1 MGIIISL
8 LVTPSSDDAGPRLAP
23 AQNSRNSDGTV
34 RKQHCPGNPDRHLPL
49 HPPLLMLPHL
59 QPSLP
64 PARGVETTSRHF
76 VCAERVKE
84 AGATEKKATRAPTTA
99 TPSAAGSVLADP
111 DRIKTQPGRFAEAAE
126 GDYRFSRVGI
136 KEQTGFSFLLLF
148 FFETK
153 RRGGRGQYI

>member
-1 MGIIISL
+1 MMLGR
-8 LVTPSSDDAGPRLAP
+8 RLAP
-23 AQNSRNSDGTV
+23 AQKSRNSETV

-99 TPSAAGSVLADP
+99 TLSAAGSVFADP
-111 DRIKTQPGRFAEAAE
+111 NRIKHNPG
-126 GDYRFSRVGI
+126 D
-136 KEQTGFSFLLLF
+136 
-148 FFETK
+148 
-153 RRGGRGQYI
+153 